1 MKQAISIRKCF
12 TVIVALLFAVALVFT
27 SQAIA
32 SRGAL
37 AEDTDY
43 SGWHE
48 ALTITN
54 SQFADTGS
62 GDIPTPTNWTG
73 AGIGGAPTASVKSGV
88 MNLSTYGSN
97 KDKYFLDQYDE
108 YKNAQ
113 PDSPFGKGDSASGS
127 GYYQDTNRNVLLIN
141 ANGTPT
147 AYGYTS
153 ASFTLAP
160 NSYYVITAWV
170 KTGSIGANGGAAIL
184 VNGLSE
190 DPVGFTA
197 INTQTLTSSDEKLL
211 GWFDYTIYIE
221 TSSFLSSSA
230 TLSLQLGY
238 NGVGGLNTK
247 GYAMFDNIT
256 ATQLSSKMF
265 YEQTAGITD
274 DANSRKKVFSF
285 NESEYLTGGDFSVDG
300 QFGTIVGSGYA
311 SKQYIDASNGLP
323 SDNNLGLE
331 KQLYAPTEYSDG
343 ANKVFAVSTF
353 NKSTGKFGS
362 AYAGIE
368 SNEFTLDRYSYYRI
382 SAWYNSESV
391 EGGDGVTAT
400 LKYKSVKN
408 TGEFTSN
415 VTSSLS
421 LSAENKNHNGWNELS
436 IYVKGSDF
444 TDYTA
449 KLELSLGT
457 KDNPSQGVALFD
469 DVKIQRISPA
479 EYNDNNSAG
488 NKAVTIDTATD
499 SSGINNGWFNTVG
512 TYEELEYVVNGD
524 GSKTL
529 KNPLTPANWT
539 MQSTSSVGTSGYSQ
553 TEVDTSEAVY
563 GLVPVEEM
571 GNFPALTKTWGNVL
585 KMSSAENTAFCYASE
600 DFTVATDSYNTVAV
614 TLYADNLSGYG
625 ANLVLKKGGKV
636 VATIEKITKSGTYT
650 FYVKGGSADGTM
662 TLELWLGLNDR
673 INNET
678 KLASGTVYFTGI
690 EFKTDSTQEVFDA
703 KAAEYKITRDIP
715 SVREGI
721 SYAAVSLGAEDLT
734 LFDSYDSSAVK
745 YPYNWTITK
754 GTGKV
759 IYGITE
765 ETDKNGSY
773 YAMMLQNV
781 EATYSELTLDN
792 SFTLSADSYY
802 KLTVSVKADIP
813 EEYRTNEKAVGAFV
827 KLTNGD
833 YKFEFKD
840 TSVTTDSITDNDV
853 YRTYTFYIKAPA
865 AETNASIVLGLGG
878 KDKTNQAIAGKVYL
892 KDIVLEDI
900 SNIDYDE
907 ITADLAEDDNLI
919 DEYTM
924 RADLAASDT
933 TDDTTDNTTDEDTT
947 QDTTDTNVNNG
958 GLEWW
963 LIPSILLA
971 VAVIIAIVGS
981 FIRKRIESR
990 PKKVNVAKQSTYDR
1004 RLMKTEDIKAEAA
1017 KKADADVKDTFESFD
1032 DTVTELGAE
1041 KVTETA
1047 KTESAEVKTAD
1058 TEKAEEGIEK
1068 AEAATKEKAA
1078 ETAEAAG
1085 TAETTEANEAA
1096 AEEKATEA
1104 ADVKEGETAKPK
1116 TEEKKKDAKSADEFV
1131 DDFED

>member
-12 TVIVALLFAVALVFT
+12 TVIVALLIAFALVFT

-32 SRGAL
+32 SRSAL
-37 AEDTDY
+37 AEETDY

-54 SQFADTGS
+54 SQFAETGS

-73 AGIGGAPTASVKSGV
+73 AAIGNSPATSVKSGV

-113 PDSPFGKGDSASGS
+113 PDSPFGKGDSSSDS

-160 NSYYVITAWV
+160 NSYYAITAWV

-184 VNGLSE
+184 VNGLDE
-190 DPVGFTA
+190 NPVGFTA
-197 INTQTLTSSDEKLL
+197 INTESLTATDAKLL
-211 GWFDYTIYIE
+211 DWFDYTIYIE

-238 NGVGGLNTK
+238 NEVGGLNTK

-265 YEQTAGITD
+265 YEQTAGISSD
-274 DANSRKKVFSF
+274 DGSRKKVYSF
-285 NESEYLTGGDFSVDG
+285 NESEYLPGGDFSVDG
-300 QFGTIVGSGYA
+300 EFGTIVGSSYA
-311 SKQYIDASNGLP
+311 SKLFIDASKGLP
-323 SDNNLGLE
+323 AENNLGLE
-331 KQLYAPTEYSDG
+331 KTLYAPTEYSDG
-343 ANKVFAVSTF
+343 ANKVFAVSTY
-353 NKSTGKFGS
+353 NTSTGKFGS

-368 SNEFTLDRYSYYRI
+368 SNEFTLDRYAYYRI

-436 IYVKGSDF
+436 VYVKGSDF
-444 TDYTA
+444 SDYTA

-457 KDNPSQGVALFD
+457 QDNPSQGIALFD
-469 DVKIQRISPA
+469 DVKIQRISPT

-539 MQSTSSVGTSGYSQ
+539 MNTTSSVGTAGYSQ
-553 TEVDTSEAVY
+553 TEVETTDAVY

-571 GNFPALTKTWGNVL
+571 GNFPTLTKTWGNVL
-585 KMSSAENTAFCYASE
+585 KMSSAENTAFCYSSE

-625 ANLVLKKGGKV
+625 ANLVLKKDGKV

-650 FYVKGGSADGTM
+650 FYVKGGSADSTM
-662 TLELWLGLNDR
+662 KLELWLGLNDR
-673 INNET
+673 VNNET
-678 KLASGTVYFTGI
+678 KLAAGTAYFTGI

-703 KAAEYKITRDIP
+703 KAADYKVNRDIP
-715 SVREGI
+715 AVREGI
-721 SYAAVSLGAEDLT
+721 SYAAVALGAEDLT
-734 LFDSYDSSAVK
+734 LFDTYDTSAVK
-745 YPYNWTITK
+745 YPYNWTISK

-765 ETDKNGSY
+765 QTDKNGSY

-781 EATYSELTLDN
+781 EATYSGHTMDN

-802 KLTVSVKADIP
+802 KLTVAVKADIP
-813 EEYRTNEKAVGAFV
+813 DEYLENEKAVGAFV

-833 YKFEFKD
+833 FKFEFKD
-840 TSVTTDSITDNDV
+840 TSVTTDSITDNEV

-865 AETNASIVLGLGG
+865 SETTASIVLGLGG
-878 KDKTNQAIAGKVYL
+878 KDKSNQAIAGKVYL

-907 ITADLAEDDNLI
+907 MVADLADDENLI
-919 DEYTM
+919 DDCTM
-924 RADLAASDT
+924 RADLST
-933 TDDTTDNTTDEDTT
+933 TDAADDNTEDDNTDDETA
-947 QDTTDTNVNNG
+947 TDTNVNNGG

-963 LIPSILLA
+963 LIPSILLV
-971 VAVIIAIVGS
+971 VAVVIAIVGS

-990 PKKVNVAKQSTYDR
+990 PKKINVSKQSSYDR
-1004 RLMKTEDIKAEAA
+1004 RFVKTDDITATDTA
-1017 KKADADVKDTFESFD
+1017 KTNADVKETFESFD
-1032 DTVTELGAE
+1032 DTVTEIDS
-1041 KVTETA
+1041 KNITETA
-1047 KTESAEVKTAD
+1047 KTETAEDTKVAD
-1058 TEKAEEGIEK
+1058 EAQDVNAEEN
-1068 AEAATKEKAA
+1068 TA
-1078 ETAEAAG
+1078 ETAE
-1085 TAETTEANEAA
+1085 ESEKP
-1096 AEEKATEA
+1096 AEEKA
-1104 ADVKEGETAKPK
+1104 GETAAADESEKAEPEA
-1116 TEEKKKDAKSADEFV
+1116 EEKKKDTKPADGFV